1 MRAAKPIFEHQGQNV
16 KTRIQDG
23 QEYIFDPVRKKYV
36 VLTPEEWVRQQ
47 VLKHLIEDL
56 GYAPSLL
63 SVERRIKAGT
73 VWKRYDI
80 VAFHEARPWLLI
92 ECKEEK
98 VSLGEDV
105 LRQVLAYN
113 STIRAEYL
121 AVTNGHQ
128 LFCYSRAS
136 ETWTRSLP
144 PLP

>member
-1 MRAAKPIFEHQGQNV
+1 M

-47 VLKHLIEDL
+47 VLEYMIGTL
-56 GYAPSLL
+56 GYTPSLL

-80 VAFHEARPWLLI
+80 VAFHHGRPWLLI
-92 ECKEEK
+92 ECKDEN
-98 VSLGEDV
+98 VNLGEDV

-113 STIRAEYL
+113 SGMKAEYF
-121 AVTNGHQ
+121 AVTNGRQ
-128 LFCYSRAS
+128 LFCYHSS
-136 ETWTRSLP
+136 TNTWTRSLP
-144 PLP
+144 AVP